1 MKIKRKQRPLSEIN
15 VGAFSDIAFLL
26 IIFFILTSTFLRPAG
41 RLMEI
46 PSGTSEQSEDEQKQ
60 FTIDLRED
68 EIYVGEEPANLT
80 LEALRARLAD
90 AKLPDKPDAERMVL
104 LESHK
109 DVPYDR
115 YFKVVT
121 AITQAGGVLALLDD
135 SDDGGA

>member
-1 MKIKRKQRPLSEIN
+1 MKIRRKQGVLSEIN

-26 IIFFILTSTFLRPAG
+26 IIFFILTSTFVQTSG
-41 RLMEI
+41 RKMDI

-60 FTIDLRED
+60 LSIDLRVD
-68 EIYVGEEPANLT
+68 EIYMGEEPASLT
-80 LEALRARLAD
+80 IEALRERLAD
-90 AKLPDKPDAERMVL
+90 ADLPSKSEAQRMVL

-121 AITQAGGVLALLDD
+121 AISQAGGILALLDETEE
-135 SDDGGA
+135 